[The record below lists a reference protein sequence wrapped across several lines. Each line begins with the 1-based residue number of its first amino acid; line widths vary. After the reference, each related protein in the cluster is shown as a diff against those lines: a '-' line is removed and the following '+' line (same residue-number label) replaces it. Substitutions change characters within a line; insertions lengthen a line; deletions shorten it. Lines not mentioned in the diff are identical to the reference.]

1 MTTYKHILI
10 AEDDSFLLSLLDI
23 QCSSLNMETCC
34 VENGEQLITEA
45 LSYQYDIIL
54 TDIQMPL
61 CDGIQAMQ
69 ILRRL
74 GYDRPIFAMSADS
87 LDCEGFDFILQKPVD
102 IDQLAELFNQ
112 TPQQQKVQ
120 LQISSELTA
129 LFYQN
134 LSQLSQDFATAI
146 HNRDFVLMR
155 QICHKIKGGAAS
167 FGLSILSQLA
177 DQLQQRLS
185 AETLNDNLLEE
196 GRQFLLVL
204 QQSGAKNETA

>member
-10 AEDDSFLLSLLDI
+10 AEDDVFLLSLLEA
-23 QCSSLNMETCC
+23 QCNGLNMETCC

-45 LSYQYDIIL
+45 LSYKYDIIL

-74 GYDRPIFAMSADS
+74 GYDRPIFAMSADRIN
-87 LDCEGFDFILQKPVD
+87 CAGFDYILQKPVD
-102 IDQLAELFNQ
+102 IDQLAELLSQ
-112 TPQQQKVQ
+112 TPQQHKVQ

-134 LSQLSQDFATAI
+134 LLLLSQDFSTAL
-146 HNRDFVLMR
+146 HNEDLILMR

-167 FGLSILSQLA
+167 FGLSNLSQLA
-177 DQLQQRLS
+177 DHLQQRLI
-185 AETLNDNLLEE
+185 AETHNKALFEE
-196 GRQFLLVL
+196 GRQFLLIL
-204 QQSGAKNETA
+204 QRSGAKNETT